1 MKLPEKSQNVVKNK
15 MNTLFSK
22 VLVKMKDDEKYVFY
36 CHFKA
41 KETFGQPNILMTIIH
56 FIMEKMEEFQLKNA

>member
-1 MKLPEKSQNVVKNK
+1 
-15 MNTLFSK
+15 MNTLFNK
-22 VLVKMKDDEKYVFY
+22 VLVKMKDDEKYVLY

-56 FIMEKMEEFQLKNA
+56 FIMEKKEEFELKNA